1 MKGSSNP
8 PEGQRFKPGQSGNPG
23 GRPNTK
29 WIREWLEAEP
39 QPGFGLT
46 RRQLYLNALFKTA
59 IDREHKQHVAAAE
72 LLAAYDFGKPRQA
85 VEVSGPQG
93 RPLNV
98 GALSLDEL
106 RSMRSMIEKVKQSE

>member
-1 MKGSSNP
+1 M
-8 PEGQRFKPGQSGNPG
+8 
-23 GRPNTK
+23 
-29 WIREWLEAEP
+29 
-39 QPGFGLT
+39 
-46 RRQLYLNALFKTA
+46 
-59 IDREHKQHVAAAE
+59 
-72 LLAAYDFGKPRQA
+72 QA